1 MLQDIRD
8 NSQGLISK
16 IIIGVIIAVFALF
29 GVSYL
34 GVGFTTVPEVAE
46 VNGQEISEAQL
57 QANTQQFLNSIGA
70 GIDSIDQDL
79 LEQIALNQLIEEII
93 LRQSAEEASMVIS
106 SNEIDRQ
113 ILETE
118 SFQIA
123 GVFDPDMAVRTLA
136 GQGYSVAS
144 YREFLRQQLV
154 LSQIANAYSSSN
166 FVTEA
171 ELNRLAEP
179 NGQTR
184 DFRYISV
191 ILGARTLGKAIS
203 DDQMAAYYESNKE
216 DFIDEESLVVRYV
229 ILDKDEIAEEIEVD
243 EIELKAQYESEREEY
258 EGSSEKRA
266 AHILFEAGVDLTE
279 AAALTLARETQQRIL
294 EGEDFEALALEL
306 SSDIVS
312 AEEGGD
318 IGYTDGS
325 AFPSEIEEAL
335 EILALNEVSDPIITE
350 FGVHLVKLTE
360 DTENF
365 FQPYEEVV
373 DRIERDKKRAEIE
386 LIYAERLQDLSN
398 LAFETGDLLTISEEL
413 NLPVLQSEPI
423 GRSGGSTI
431 FSNQELIAAAFSDE
445 VLMDGNNSDVVE
457 LGTGQAV
464 VLRIQEFNE
473 AAVPTLEEVEPEIAV
488 IIRTQ
493 MEREEVQKVGK
504 NLLDAAEKGEGLD
517 ELLLA
522 NELEWIVE
530 DGIERN
536 SFTVNREIV
545 TKAFAMPR
553 PTALPEFTTITL
565 DNGTFVLL
573 ELNQV
578 NSGAVDSLEQDE
590 LDALTETVASG
601 LGSSDFEAFLNNL
614 RSNADIQRREGI
626 EEF

>member
-8 NSQGLISK
+8 NSQGLIAK
-16 IIIGVIIAVFALF
+16 IIVGVIIAVFALF
-29 GVSYL
+29 GVMRS
-34 GVGFTTVPEVAE
+34 TTLPGVAE

-57 QANTQQFLNSIGA
+57 QNNTQQLLNSIGA

-79 LEQIALNQLIEEII
+79 LEQIALNQLIEQII
-93 LRQSAEEASMVIS
+93 LLQSAEEASMVIS

-113 ILETE
+113 MLETV
-118 SFQIA
+118 SFQIG
-123 GVFDPDMAVRTLA
+123 GVFNPDLAVRTLA

-171 ELNRLAEP
+171 ELNRLAELS
-179 NGQTR
+179 GQTR

-191 ILGARTLGKAIS
+191 ILGARTLGLAIS
-203 DDQMAAYYESNKE
+203 DDQIAAYYESNKE

-229 ILDKDEIAEEIEVD
+229 ILDKDEISEEIEID

-266 AHILFEAGVDLTE
+266 AHILFEVGVDLAE
-279 AAALTLARETQQRIL
+279 ADVLTLARETQQRIL
-294 EGEDFEALALEL
+294 EGEDFEALALEF

-335 EILALNEVSDPIITE
+335 EILAVNEVSDPIITE

-360 DTENF
+360 DSENS

-373 DRIERDKKRAEIE
+373 DRIERDKKSAEIE
-386 LIYAERLQDLSN
+386 LIYAERLQNLSN

-413 NLPVLQSEPI
+413 NLPILQSEPI
-423 GRSGGSTI
+423 GRSGGSAI

-445 VLMDGNNSDVVE
+445 VLIDGNNSDVVE
-457 LGTGQAV
+457 LGAGQAV

-473 AAVPTLEEVEPEIAV
+473 AAVPTLEEVQPEIAV
-488 IIRTQ
+488 IIRTE
-493 MEREEVQKVGK
+493 MEREEVQKVGE
-504 NLLDAAEKGEGLD
+504 NLLDAAERGEGLD
-517 ELLLA
+517 ELLKA

-530 DGIERN
+530 EDIERN

-545 TKAFAMPR
+545 TKVFGMPR
-553 PTALPEFTTITL
+553 PTALPELTTITL

-590 LDALTETVASG
+590 LDALTETLSTG
-601 LGSSDFEAFLNNL
+601 LGSSNFEAFLNNL
-614 RSNADIQRREGI
+614 RSNADIQTREVR

>member
-8 NSQGLISK
+8 NSQGLIAK

-113 ILETE
+113 MLETV
-118 SFQIA
+118 SFQIG
-123 GVFDPDMAVRTLA
+123 GVFNPDLAVRTLA

-171 ELNRLAEP
+171 ELNRLAELS
-179 NGQTR
+179 GQTR

-191 ILGARTLGKAIS
+191 ILGARTLGLAIS
-203 DDQMAAYYESNKE
+203 DDQIAAYYESNKE

-266 AHILFEAGVDLTE
+266 AHILFEVGADLAE
-279 AAALTLARETQQRIL
+279 ADVLTLARETQQRIL
-294 EGEDFEALALEL
+294 EGEDFEALALEF

-335 EILALNEVSDPIITE
+335 EILAVNEVSDPIITE

-360 DTENF
+360 DSENS

-373 DRIERDKKRAEIE
+373 DRIERDKKSAEIE
-386 LIYAERLQDLSN
+386 LIYAERLQNLSN

-413 NLPVLQSEPI
+413 NLPILQSEPI
-423 GRSGGSTI
+423 GRSGGSAI

-473 AAVPTLEEVEPEIAV
+473 AAVPTLEEVQPEIAV
-488 IIRTQ
+488 IIRTE
-493 MEREEVQKVGK
+493 MEREEVQKVGE
-504 NLLDAAEKGEGLD
+504 NLLDAAERGEGLD
-517 ELLLA
+517 ELLNA

-590 LDALTETVASG
+590 LDALTETLSTG
-601 LGSSDFEAFLNNL
+601 LGSSNFEAFLNNL
-614 RSNADIQRREGI
+614 RSNADIQRREVR

>member
-8 NSQGLISK
+8 NSQGLIAK

-29 GVSYL
+29 GVMRS
-34 GVGFTTVPEVAE
+34 TTLPGVAE

-57 QANTQQFLNSIGA
+57 QNNTQQLLNSIGA

-79 LEQIALNQLIEEII
+79 LEQIALNQLIEQII
-93 LRQSAEEASMVIS
+93 LLQSAEEASMVIS

-113 ILETE
+113 MLETE
-118 SFQIA
+118 SFQVG
-123 GVFDPDMAVRTLA
+123 GVFNPDLAVRTLA

-171 ELNRLAEP
+171 ELTRLAELS
-179 NGQTR
+179 GQTR

-191 ILGARTLGKAIS
+191 ILGARTLGSAIS
-203 DDQMAAYYESNKE
+203 GDQIAAYYESNKE

-229 ILDKDEIAEEIEVD
+229 ILDKDEISEEIEVD
-243 EIELKAQYESEREEY
+243 EIDLIAQYESEREEY

-266 AHILFEAGVDLTE
+266 AHILFEVGVDLAE
-279 AAALTLARETQQRIL
+279 ADVLTLARETQQRIL
-294 EGEDFEALALEL
+294 EGEDFEALASEF

-335 EILALNEVSDPIITE
+335 EILAVNEVSDPIITE

-360 DTENF
+360 DSESF

-373 DRIERDKKRAEIE
+373 DRIERDKKSAEIE

-413 NLPVLQSEPI
+413 NLPILQSEPI
-423 GRSGGSTI
+423 GRSGGSAI

-473 AAVPTLEEVEPEIAV
+473 AAVPTLEEVQPEIAV
-488 IIRTQ
+488 IIRTE
-493 MEREEVQKVGK
+493 MEREEVQKVGE
-504 NLLDAAEKGEGLD
+504 NLLDAAKRGEGLD
-517 ELLLA
+517 ELLKA

-530 DGIERN
+530 EDIERN

-545 TKAFAMPR
+545 TKAFGMPR
-553 PTALPEFTTITL
+553 PTALPELTTITL

-590 LDALTETVASG
+590 LDALTETLTSG

-614 RSNADIQRREGI
+614 RGNADIQRREVR

>member
-16 IIIGVIIAVFALF
+16 IIIGVIIVVFASF
-29 GVSYL
+29 GLSYVI
-34 GVGFTTVPEVAE
+34 GGFTTLPAVAE

-57 QANTQQFLNSIGA
+57 EANTQQFLNSIGA

-93 LRQSAEEASMVIS
+93 LRQSAEEASMAIS

-118 SFQIA
+118 SFQIG
-123 GVFDPDMAVRTLA
+123 GVFNPDIAVRTLA
-136 GQGYSVAS
+136 GQGYSVAA

-171 ELNRLAEP
+171 ELNRLAELI
-179 NGQTR
+179 GQTR

-191 ILGARTLGKAIS
+191 ILGARTLGEAIS
-203 DDQMAAYYESNKE
+203 DDEIAAYYESNKE
-216 DFIDEESLVVRYV
+216 SFIDEESLVVRYV

-243 EIELKAQYESEREEY
+243 ETELIAQYESEREEY

-266 AHILFEAGVDLTE
+266 AHILFEVGVDLAE
-279 AAALTLARETQQRIL
+279 AAVLTLARETQERIL

-335 EILALNEVSDPIITE
+335 EILAVNEVSDPIITE

-360 DTENF
+360 DSENF

-373 DRIERDKKRAEIE
+373 DRIERDKKSAEIE
-386 LIYAERLQDLSN
+386 LIYAERLQNLSN

-423 GRSGGSTI
+423 GRSGGSAI

-464 VLRIQEFNE
+464 VLRIEEFNE
-473 AAVPTLEEVEPEIAV
+473 AAVPTLEEVQPEIAV
-488 IIRTQ
+488 IIRTE

-517 ELLLA
+517 ELLNA

-530 DGIERN
+530 EDIERN

-545 TKAFAMPR
+545 TKAFGMPR
-553 PTALPEFTTITL
+553 PTALPELTTITL

-590 LDALTETVASG
+590 LDALTETLSTG
-601 LGSSDFEAFLNNL
+601 LGSSNFEAFLNNL
-614 RSNADIQRREGI
+614 RSNADIQRREVR

>member
-8 NSQGLISK
+8 NSQGLIAK

-29 GVSYL
+29 GVMRS
-34 GVGFTTVPEVAE
+34 TTLPGVAE

-57 QANTQQFLNSIGA
+57 QNNTQQLLNSIGA

-79 LEQIALNQLIEEII
+79 LEQIALNQLIEQII
-93 LRQSAEEASMVIS
+93 LLQSAEEASMVIS

-113 ILETE
+113 MLETV
-118 SFQIA
+118 SFQIG
-123 GVFDPDMAVRTLA
+123 GVFNPDLAVRTLA

-171 ELNRLAEP
+171 ELNRLAELS
-179 NGQTR
+179 GQTR

-191 ILGARTLGKAIS
+191 ILGARTLGLAIS
-203 DDQMAAYYESNKE
+203 DDQIAAYYESNKE

-229 ILDKDEIAEEIEVD
+229 ILDKDEISEEIEVD

-266 AHILFEAGVDLTE
+266 AHILFEVGVDLAE
-279 AAALTLARETQQRIL
+279 ADVLTLARETQQRIL
-294 EGEDFEALALEL
+294 EGEDFEALALEF

-335 EILALNEVSDPIITE
+335 EILAVNEVSDPIITE

-360 DTENF
+360 DSENS

-373 DRIERDKKRAEIE
+373 DRIERDKKSAEIE
-386 LIYAERLQDLSN
+386 LIYAERLQNLSN

-413 NLPVLQSEPI
+413 NLPILQSEPI
-423 GRSGGSTI
+423 GRSGGSAI

-445 VLMDGNNSDVVE
+445 VLIDGNNSDVVE

-473 AAVPTLEEVEPEIAV
+473 AAVPTLEEVQPEIAV
-488 IIRTQ
+488 IMRTE

-504 NLLDAAEKGEGLD
+504 NLLDAAERGEGLD
-517 ELLLA
+517 ELLKA

-530 DGIERN
+530 EDIERN

-545 TKAFAMPR
+545 TKAFGMPR
-553 PTALPEFTTITL
+553 PTALPELTTITL

-590 LDALTETVASG
+590 LDALTETLSTG
-601 LGSSDFEAFLNNL
+601 LGSSNFEAFLNNL
-614 RSNADIQRREGI
+614 RSNADIQRREVR

>member
-8 NSQGLISK
+8 NSQGLIAK

-29 GVSYL
+29 GVMRS
-34 GVGFTTVPEVAE
+34 TTLPGVAE

-57 QANTQQFLNSIGA
+57 QNNTQQLLNSIGA

-79 LEQIALNQLIEEII
+79 LEQIALNQLIEQII
-93 LRQSAEEASMVIS
+93 LLQSAEEASMVIS

-113 ILETE
+113 MLETV
-118 SFQIA
+118 SFQIG
-123 GVFDPDMAVRTLA
+123 GVFNPDLAVRTLA

-171 ELNRLAEP
+171 ELNRLAELS
-179 NGQTR
+179 GQTR

-191 ILGARTLGKAIS
+191 ILGARTLGLAIS
-203 DDQMAAYYESNKE
+203 DDQIAAYYESNKE

-229 ILDKDEIAEEIEVD
+229 ILDKDEISEEIEID

-266 AHILFEAGVDLTE
+266 AHILFEVGVDLAE
-279 AAALTLARETQQRIL
+279 ADVLTLARETQQRIL
-294 EGEDFEALALEL
+294 EGEDFEALALEF

-335 EILALNEVSDPIITE
+335 EILAVNEVSDPIITE

-360 DTENF
+360 DSENS

-373 DRIERDKKRAEIE
+373 DRIERDKKSAEIE
-386 LIYAERLQDLSN
+386 LIYAERLQNLSN

-413 NLPVLQSEPI
+413 NLPILQSEPI
-423 GRSGGSTI
+423 GRSGGSAI

-445 VLMDGNNSDVVE
+445 VLIDGNNSDVVE

-464 VLRIQEFNE
+464 VLRIEEFNE
-473 AAVPTLEEVEPEIAV
+473 AAVPTLEEVQPEIAV
-488 IIRTQ
+488 IIRTE

-504 NLLDAAEKGEGLD
+504 NLLDAAERGEGLD
-517 ELLLA
+517 ELLKA

-530 DGIERN
+530 EDIERN

-545 TKAFAMPR
+545 TKAFGMPR
-553 PTALPEFTTITL
+553 PTALPELTTITL

-590 LDALTETVASG
+590 LDALTETLSTG
-601 LGSSDFEAFLNNL
+601 LGSSNFEAFLNNL
-614 RSNADIQRREGI
+614 RSNADIQRREVR

>member
-8 NSQGLISK
+8 NSQGLIAK
-16 IIIGVIIAVFALF
+16 IIVGVIIAVFALF
-29 GVSYL
+29 GVMRS
-34 GVGFTTVPEVAE
+34 TTLPGVAE

-57 QANTQQFLNSIGA
+57 QNNTQQLLNSIGA

-79 LEQIALNQLIEEII
+79 LEQIALNQLIEQII
-93 LRQSAEEASMVIS
+93 LLQSAEEASMVIS

-113 ILETE
+113 MLETV
-118 SFQIA
+118 SFQIG
-123 GVFDPDMAVRTLA
+123 GVFNPDLAVRTLA

-171 ELNRLAEP
+171 ELNRLAELI
-179 NGQTR
+179 GQTR
-184 DFRYISV
+184 NFRYISV
-191 ILGARTLGKAIS
+191 ILGARTLGLAIS
-203 DDQMAAYYESNKE
+203 DDQIAAYYESNKV

-229 ILDKDEIAEEIEVD
+229 ILDKDEISEEIEVD

-266 AHILFEAGVDLTE
+266 AHILFEVGADLAE
-279 AAALTLARETQQRIL
+279 ADVLTLARETQQRIL
-294 EGEDFEALALEL
+294 EGEDFEALALEF

-335 EILALNEVSDPIITE
+335 EILAVNEVSDPIITE

-360 DTENF
+360 DSENS

-373 DRIERDKKRAEIE
+373 DRIERDKKSAEIE
-386 LIYAERLQDLSN
+386 LIYAERLQNLSN

-413 NLPVLQSEPI
+413 NLPILQSEPI
-423 GRSGGSTI
+423 GRSGGSAI

-473 AAVPTLEEVEPEIAV
+473 AAVPTLEEVQPEIAV
-488 IIRTQ
+488 IMRTE
-493 MEREEVQKVGK
+493 MEREEVQKVGE
-504 NLLDAAEKGEGLD
+504 NLLDAAERGEGLD
-517 ELLLA
+517 ELLNA

-530 DGIERN
+530 EDIERN

-545 TKAFAMPR
+545 TKAFGMPR
-553 PTALPEFTTITL
+553 PTALPELTTITL

-590 LDALTETVASG
+590 LDALTETLSTG
-601 LGSSDFEAFLNNL
+601 LGSSNFEAFLNNL
-614 RSNADIQRREGI
+614 RSNADIQRREVR

>member
-8 NSQGLISK
+8 NSQGLIAK
-16 IIIGVIIAVFALF
+16 IIVGVIIAVFALF
-29 GVSYL
+29 GVMRS
-34 GVGFTTVPEVAE
+34 TTLPGVAE

-57 QANTQQFLNSIGA
+57 QNNTQQLLNSIGA

-79 LEQIALNQLIEEII
+79 LEQIALNQLIEQII
-93 LRQSAEEASMVIS
+93 LLQSAEEASMVIS

-113 ILETE
+113 MLETE
-118 SFQIA
+118 SFQVG
-123 GVFDPDMAVRTLA
+123 GVFNPDLAVRTLA

-171 ELNRLAEP
+171 ELNRLAELS
-179 NGQTR
+179 GQTR

-191 ILGARTLGKAIS
+191 ILGARTLGLAIS
-203 DDQMAAYYESNKE
+203 DDQIAAYYESNKE

-229 ILDKDEIAEEIEVD
+229 ILDKDEISEEIEVD
-243 EIELKAQYESEREEY
+243 EIELIAQYESEREEY

-266 AHILFEAGVDLTE
+266 AHILFEVGVDLAE
-279 AAALTLARETQQRIL
+279 ADVLTLARETQQRIL
-294 EGEDFEALALEL
+294 EGEDFEALASEF

-335 EILALNEVSDPIITE
+335 EILAVNEVSDPIITE

-360 DTENF
+360 DSESF

-373 DRIERDKKRAEIE
+373 DRIERDKKSAEIE

-413 NLPVLQSEPI
+413 NLPILQSEPI
-423 GRSGGSTI
+423 GRSGGSAI

-445 VLMDGNNSDVVE
+445 VLIDGNNSDVVE

-473 AAVPTLEEVEPEIAV
+473 AAVPTLEEVQPEIAV
-488 IIRTQ
+488 IIRTE
-493 MEREEVQKVGK
+493 MEREEVQKVGE
-504 NLLDAAEKGEGLD
+504 NLLDAAERGEGLD
-517 ELLLA
+517 ELLNA

-530 DGIERN
+530 EDIERN

-545 TKAFAMPR
+545 TKAFGMPR
-553 PTALPEFTTITL
+553 PTALPELTTITL

-590 LDALTETVASG
+590 LDALTETLSTG
-601 LGSSDFEAFLNNL
+601 LGSSNFEAFLNNL
-614 RSNADIQRREGI
+614 RSNADIQRREVR

>member
-171 ELNRLAEP
+171 ELNRLAEL

-279 AAALTLARETQQRIL
+279 AAALTLARETQKRIL
-294 EGEDFEALALEL
+294 EGENFEALALEL

-473 AAVPTLEEVEPEIAV
+473 AAVPALEEVEPEIAV
-488 IIRTQ
+488 IIRTE

-553 PTALPEFTTITL
+553 PTALPELTTITL

-590 LDALTETVASG
+590 LDALTETLTSG

>member
-8 NSQGLISK
+8 NSQGLIAK

-29 GVSYL
+29 GVMRS
-34 GVGFTTVPEVAE
+34 TTLPGVAE

-57 QANTQQFLNSIGA
+57 QNNTQQLLNSIGA

-79 LEQIALNQLIEEII
+79 LEQIALNQLIEQII
-93 LRQSAEEASMVIS
+93 LLQSAEEASMVIS

-113 ILETE
+113 MLETE
-118 SFQIA
+118 SFQIG
-123 GVFDPDMAVRTLA
+123 GVFNPDLAVRTLA

-171 ELNRLAEP
+171 ELNRLAELS
-179 NGQTR
+179 GQTR

-191 ILGARTLGKAIS
+191 ILGARTLGSAIS
-203 DDQMAAYYESNKE
+203 GDQIAAYYESNKE

-229 ILDKDEIAEEIEVD
+229 ILDKDEISEEIEVD
-243 EIELKAQYESEREEY
+243 EIDLIAQYESEREEY

-266 AHILFEAGVDLTE
+266 AHILFEVGVDLAE
-279 AAALTLARETQQRIL
+279 ADVLTLARETQQRIL
-294 EGEDFEALALEL
+294 EGEDFEALASEF

-335 EILALNEVSDPIITE
+335 EILAVNEVSDPIITE

-360 DTENF
+360 DSESF

-373 DRIERDKKRAEIE
+373 DRIERDKKSAEIE

-413 NLPVLQSEPI
+413 NLPILQSEPI
-423 GRSGGSTI
+423 GRSGGSAI

-473 AAVPTLEEVEPEIAV
+473 AAVPTLEEVQPEIAV
-488 IIRTQ
+488 IIRTE
-493 MEREEVQKVGK
+493 MEREEVQKVGE
-504 NLLDAAEKGEGLD
+504 NLLDAAKRGEGLD
-517 ELLLA
+517 ELLKA

-530 DGIERN
+530 EDIERN

-545 TKAFAMPR
+545 TKAFGMPR
-553 PTALPEFTTITL
+553 PTALPELTTITL

-590 LDALTETVASG
+590 LDALTETLSTG
-601 LGSSDFEAFLNNL
+601 LGSSNFEAFLNNL
-614 RSNADIQRREGI
+614 RSNADIQRREVR

>member
-8 NSQGLISK
+8 NSQGLIAK
-16 IIIGVIIAVFALF
+16 IIVGVIIAVFALF
-29 GVSYL
+29 GVMRS
-34 GVGFTTVPEVAE
+34 TTLPGVAE

-57 QANTQQFLNSIGA
+57 QNNTQQLLNSIGA

-79 LEQIALNQLIEEII
+79 LEQIALNQLIEQII
-93 LRQSAEEASMVIS
+93 LLQSAEEASMAIS

-118 SFQIA
+118 SFQIG
-123 GVFDPDMAVRTLA
+123 GVFNPDIAVRTLA

-171 ELNRLAEP
+171 ELNRLAELS
-179 NGQTR
+179 GQTR

-191 ILGARTLGKAIS
+191 ILGARTLGLAIS
-203 DDQMAAYYESNKE
+203 DDQIAAYYESNKE

-229 ILDKDEIAEEIEVD
+229 ILDKDEISEEIEVD

-266 AHILFEAGVDLTE
+266 AHILFEVGADLAE
-279 AAALTLARETQQRIL
+279 ADVLTLARETQQRIL
-294 EGEDFEALALEL
+294 EGEDFEALALEF

-335 EILALNEVSDPIITE
+335 EILAVNEVSDPIITE

-360 DTENF
+360 DSVNS

-373 DRIERDKKRAEIE
+373 DRIERDKKSAEIE
-386 LIYAERLQDLSN
+386 LIYAERLQNLSN

-423 GRSGGSTI
+423 GRSGGSAI

-445 VLMDGNNSDVVE
+445 VLIDGNNSDVVE

-473 AAVPTLEEVEPEIAV
+473 AAVPTLEEVQPEIAV
-488 IIRTQ
+488 IIRTE
-493 MEREEVQKVGK
+493 MERAEVQKVGE
-504 NLLDAAEKGEGLD
+504 NLLDATERGEGLD
-517 ELLLA
+517 ELLTA

-530 DGIERN
+530 EGIERN

-545 TKAFAMPR
+545 TTVFGMPR
-553 PTALPEFTTITL
+553 PTTLPELTTITL

-578 NSGAVDSLEQDE
+578 NSGVVDSLEQDE
-590 LDALTETVASG
+590 LDALTETLSSG
-601 LGSSDFEAFLNNL
+601 LGNSDFEAFLNNL
-614 RSNADIQRREGI
+614 RDNADIQRREVR

>member
-8 NSQGLISK
+8 NSQGLIAK
-16 IIIGVIIAVFALF
+16 IIVGVIIAVFALF
-29 GVSYL
+29 GVMRS
-34 GVGFTTVPEVAE
+34 TTLPGVAE

-57 QANTQQFLNSIGA
+57 QNNTQQLLNSIGA

-79 LEQIALNQLIEEII
+79 LEQIALNQLIEQII
-93 LRQSAEEASMVIS
+93 LLQSAEEASMVIS

-113 ILETE
+113 MLETV
-118 SFQIA
+118 SFQIG
-123 GVFDPDMAVRTLA
+123 GVFNPDLAVRTLA

-171 ELNRLAEP
+171 ELNRLAELS
-179 NGQTR
+179 GQTR

-191 ILGARTLGKAIS
+191 ILGARTLGLAIS
-203 DDQMAAYYESNKE
+203 DDQIAAYYESNKE

-229 ILDKDEIAEEIEVD
+229 ILDKDEISEEIEVD

-266 AHILFEAGVDLTE
+266 AHILFEVGADLPE
-279 AAALTLARETQQRIL
+279 ADVLTLARETQQRIL
-294 EGEDFEALALEL
+294 EGEDFEALALEF
-306 SSDIVS
+306 SSDIAS

-335 EILALNEVSDPIITE
+335 EILAVNEVSDPIITE

-360 DTENF
+360 DSENS

-373 DRIERDKKRAEIE
+373 DRIERDKKSAEIE
-386 LIYAERLQDLSN
+386 LIYAERLQNLSN

-423 GRSGGSTI
+423 GRSGGSAI

-445 VLMDGNNSDVVE
+445 VLIDGNNSDVVE

-473 AAVPTLEEVEPEIAV
+473 AAVPTLEEVQPEIAV
-488 IIRTQ
+488 IIRTE

-504 NLLDAAEKGEGLD
+504 NLLDAAERGEGLD
-517 ELLLA
+517 ELLNA
-522 NELEWIVE
+522 NEL
-530 DGIERN
+530 
-536 SFTVNREIV
+536 
-545 TKAFAMPR
+545 
-553 PTALPEFTTITL
+553 
-565 DNGTFVLL
+565 
-573 ELNQV
+573 
-578 NSGAVDSLEQDE
+578 
-590 LDALTETVASG
+590 
-601 LGSSDFEAFLNNL
+601 
-614 RSNADIQRREGI
+614 
-626 EEF
+626 

>member
-8 NSQGLISK
+8 NSQGLIAK
-16 IIIGVIIAVFALF
+16 IIVGVIIAVFALF
-29 GVSYL
+29 GVMRS
-34 GVGFTTVPEVAE
+34 TTLPGVAE

-57 QANTQQFLNSIGA
+57 QNNTQQLLNSIGA

-79 LEQIALNQLIEEII
+79 LEQIALNQLIEQII
-93 LRQSAEEASMVIS
+93 LLQSAEEASMVIS

-113 ILETE
+113 MLETV
-118 SFQIA
+118 SFQIG
-123 GVFDPDMAVRTLA
+123 GVFNPDLAVRTLA

-171 ELNRLAEP
+171 ELNRLAELS
-179 NGQTR
+179 GQTR

-191 ILGARTLGKAIS
+191 ILGARTLGLAIS
-203 DDQMAAYYESNKE
+203 DDQIAAYYESNKE

-229 ILDKDEIAEEIEVD
+229 ILDKDEISEEIEVD

-266 AHILFEAGVDLTE
+266 AHILFEVGVDLAE
-279 AAALTLARETQQRIL
+279 ADVLTLARETQQRIL
-294 EGEDFEALALEL
+294 EGEDFEALALEF

-335 EILALNEVSDPIITE
+335 EILAVNEVSDPIITE

-360 DTENF
+360 DSENS

-373 DRIERDKKRAEIE
+373 DRIERDKKSAEIE
-386 LIYAERLQDLSN
+386 LIYAERLQNLSN

-413 NLPVLQSEPI
+413 NLPILQSEPI
-423 GRSGGSTI
+423 GRSGGSAI

-464 VLRIQEFNE
+464 VLRIEEFNE
-473 AAVPTLEEVEPEIAV
+473 AAVPTLEEVQPEIAV
-488 IIRTQ
+488 IIRTE

-504 NLLDAAEKGEGLD
+504 NLLDAAERGEGLD
-517 ELLLA
+517 ELLKA

-530 DGIERN
+530 EDIERN

-545 TKAFAMPR
+545 TKAFGMPR
-553 PTALPEFTTITL
+553 PTALPELTTITL

-590 LDALTETVASG
+590 LDALTETLSTG
-601 LGSSDFEAFLNNL
+601 LGSSNFEAFLNNL
-614 RSNADIQRREGI
+614 RSNADIQRREVR

>member
-1 MLQDIRD
+1 M
-8 NSQGLISK
+8 
-16 IIIGVIIAVFALF
+16 VFASF
-29 GVSYL
+29 GLSYVI
-34 GVGFTTVPEVAE
+34 GGFTTLPAVAE

-57 QANTQQFLNSIGA
+57 EANTQQFLNSIGA

-93 LRQSAEEASMVIS
+93 LRQSAEEASMAIS

-118 SFQIA
+118 SFQIG
-123 GVFDPDMAVRTLA
+123 GVFNSDIAVRTLA
-136 GQGYSVAS
+136 GQGYSVAA

-171 ELNRLAEP
+171 ELNRLAELS
-179 NGQTR
+179 GQTR

-191 ILGARTLGKAIS
+191 ILGARTLGEAIS
-203 DDQMAAYYESNKE
+203 DDQIAAYYESNKE
-216 DFIDEESLVVRYV
+216 SFIDEESLVVRYV
-229 ILDKDEIAEEIEVD
+229 ILDKDEISEEIEVD
-243 EIELKAQYESEREEY
+243 ETELIAQYESEREEY

-266 AHILFEAGVDLTE
+266 AHILFEVGVDLAE
-279 AAALTLARETQQRIL
+279 AAVLTLARETQERIL

-335 EILALNEVSDPIITE
+335 EILAVNEVSDPIITE

-360 DTENF
+360 DSENF

-373 DRIERDKKRAEIE
+373 DRIERDKKSAEIE
-386 LIYAERLQDLSN
+386 LIYAERLQNLSN

-423 GRSGGSTI
+423 GRSGGSAI

-473 AAVPTLEEVEPEIAV
+473 AAVPTLEEVQPEIAV
-488 IIRTQ
+488 IIRTE
-493 MEREEVQKVGK
+493 MERAEVQKVGE
-504 NLLDAAEKGEGLD
+504 NLLDATERGEGLD
-517 ELLLA
+517 ELLTA

-530 DGIERN
+530 EGIERN

-545 TKAFAMPR
+545 TTAFGMPR
-553 PTALPEFTTITL
+553 PTALPELTTITL

-578 NSGAVDSLEQDE
+578 NSGVVDSLEQDE
-590 LDALTETVASG
+590 LDALTETLSSG
-601 LGSSDFEAFLNNL
+601 LGNSDFEAFLNNL
-614 RSNADIQRREGI
+614 RDNADIQRREVR

>member
-8 NSQGLISK
+8 NSQGLIAK
-16 IIIGVIIAVFALF
+16 IIVGVIIAVFALF
-29 GVSYL
+29 GVMRS
-34 GVGFTTVPEVAE
+34 TTLPGVAE

-57 QANTQQFLNSIGA
+57 QNNTQQLLNSIGA

-79 LEQIALNQLIEEII
+79 LEQIALNQLIEQII
-93 LRQSAEEASMVIS
+93 LLQSAEEASMVIS

-113 ILETE
+113 MLETV
-118 SFQIA
+118 SFQIG
-123 GVFDPDMAVRTLA
+123 GVFNPDLAVRTLA

-171 ELNRLAEP
+171 ELNRLAELS
-179 NGQTR
+179 GQTR

-191 ILGARTLGKAIS
+191 ILGARTLGLAIS
-203 DDQMAAYYESNKE
+203 DDQIAAYYESNKE

-229 ILDKDEIAEEIEVD
+229 ILDKDEISEEIEVD

-266 AHILFEAGVDLTE
+266 AHILFEVGVDLAE
-279 AAALTLARETQQRIL
+279 ADVLTLARETQQRIL
-294 EGEDFEALALEL
+294 EGEDFEALALEF

-335 EILALNEVSDPIITE
+335 EILAVNEVSDPIITE

-360 DTENF
+360 DSENS

-373 DRIERDKKRAEIE
+373 DRIERDKKSAEIE
-386 LIYAERLQDLSN
+386 LIYAERLQNLSN

-423 GRSGGSTI
+423 GRSGGSAI

-473 AAVPTLEEVEPEIAV
+473 AAVPTLEEVQPEIAV
-488 IIRTQ
+488 IMRTE

-504 NLLDAAEKGEGLD
+504 NLLDAAERGEGLD
-517 ELLLA
+517 ELLKA

-530 DGIERN
+530 EDIERN

-545 TKAFAMPR
+545 TKAFGMPR
-553 PTALPEFTTITL
+553 PTALPELTTITL

-590 LDALTETVASG
+590 LDALTETLSTG
-601 LGSSDFEAFLNNL
+601 LGSSNFEAFLNNL
-614 RSNADIQRREGI
+614 RSNADIQRREVR

>member
-8 NSQGLISK
+8 NSQGLIAK

-29 GVSYL
+29 GVMRS
-34 GVGFTTVPEVAE
+34 TTLPGVAE

-57 QANTQQFLNSIGA
+57 QNNTQQLLNSIGA

-79 LEQIALNQLIEEII
+79 LEQIALNQLIEQII
-93 LRQSAEEASMVIS
+93 LLQSAEEASMVIS

-113 ILETE
+113 MLETV
-118 SFQIA
+118 SFQIG
-123 GVFDPDMAVRTLA
+123 GVFNPDLAVRTLA

-171 ELNRLAEP
+171 ELNRLAELI
-179 NGQTR
+179 GQTR
-184 DFRYISV
+184 NFRYISV
-191 ILGARTLGKAIS
+191 ILGARTLGLAIS
-203 DDQMAAYYESNKE
+203 DDQIAAYYESNKE

-229 ILDKDEIAEEIEVD
+229 ILDKDEISEEIEVD
-243 EIELKAQYESEREEY
+243 EIELRAQYESEREEY

-266 AHILFEAGVDLTE
+266 AHILFEVGVDLAE
-279 AAALTLARETQQRIL
+279 ADVLTLARETRQRIL
-294 EGEDFEALALEL
+294 EGEDFEALALEF

-335 EILALNEVSDPIITE
+335 EILAVNEVSDPIITE

-360 DTENF
+360 DSENS

-373 DRIERDKKRAEIE
+373 DRIERDKKSAEIE
-386 LIYAERLQDLSN
+386 LIYAERLQNLSN

-413 NLPVLQSEPI
+413 NLPILQSEPI
-423 GRSGGSTI
+423 GRSGGSAI

-445 VLMDGNNSDVVE
+445 VLIDGNNSDVVE

-473 AAVPTLEEVEPEIAV
+473 AAVPTLEEVQPEIAV
-488 IIRTQ
+488 IIRTE

-504 NLLDAAEKGEGLD
+504 NLLDAAERGEGLD
-517 ELLLA
+517 ELLKA

-530 DGIERN
+530 EDIERN

-545 TKAFAMPR
+545 TKAFGMPR
-553 PTALPEFTTITL
+553 PTALPELTTITL

-590 LDALTETVASG
+590 LDALTETLSTG
-601 LGSSDFEAFLNNL
+601 LGSSNFEAFLNNL
-614 RSNADIQRREGI
+614 RSNADIQRREVR

>member
-8 NSQGLISK
+8 NSQGLIAK
-16 IIIGVIIAVFALF
+16 IIVGVIIAVFALF
-29 GVSYL
+29 GVMRS
-34 GVGFTTVPEVAE
+34 TTLPGVAE

-57 QANTQQFLNSIGA
+57 QNNTQQLLNSIGA

-79 LEQIALNQLIEEII
+79 LEQIALNQLIEQII
-93 LRQSAEEASMVIS
+93 LLQSAEEASMVIS

-113 ILETE
+113 MLETV
-118 SFQIA
+118 SFQIG
-123 GVFDPDMAVRTLA
+123 GVFNPDLAVRTLA

-144 YREFLRQQLV
+144 YREFLHQQLV

-171 ELNRLAEP
+171 ELNRLAELS
-179 NGQTR
+179 GQTR

-191 ILGARTLGKAIS
+191 ILGARTLGLAIS
-203 DDQMAAYYESNKE
+203 DDQIAAYYESNKE

-229 ILDKDEIAEEIEVD
+229 ILDKDEISEEIEVD

-266 AHILFEAGVDLTE
+266 AHILFEVGVDLAE
-279 AAALTLARETQQRIL
+279 ADVLTLARETQQRIL
-294 EGEDFEALALEL
+294 EGEDFEALALEF

-335 EILALNEVSDPIITE
+335 EILAVNELSDPIITE

-360 DTENF
+360 DSENS

-373 DRIERDKKRAEIE
+373 DRIERDKKSAEIE
-386 LIYAERLQDLSN
+386 LIYAERLQNLSN

-423 GRSGGSTI
+423 GRSGGSAI

-473 AAVPTLEEVEPEIAV
+473 AAVPTLEEVQPEIAV
-488 IIRTQ
+488 IMRTE

-504 NLLDAAEKGEGLD
+504 NLLDAAERGEGLD
-517 ELLLA
+517 ELLKA

-530 DGIERN
+530 EDIERN

-545 TKAFAMPR
+545 TKAFGMPR
-553 PTALPEFTTITL
+553 PTALPELTTITL

-590 LDALTETVASG
+590 LDALTETLSTG
-601 LGSSDFEAFLNNL
+601 LGSSNFEAFLNNL
-614 RSNADIQRREGI
+614 RSNADIQRREVR

>member
-8 NSQGLISK
+8 NSQGLIAK
-16 IIIGVIIAVFALF
+16 IIVGVIIAVFALF
-29 GVSYL
+29 GVMRS
-34 GVGFTTVPEVAE
+34 TTLPGVAE

-57 QANTQQFLNSIGA
+57 QNNTQQLLNSIGA

-79 LEQIALNQLIEEII
+79 LEQIALNQLIEQII
-93 LRQSAEEASMVIS
+93 LLQSAEEASMVIS

-113 ILETE
+113 MLETV
-118 SFQIA
+118 SFQIG
-123 GVFDPDMAVRTLA
+123 GVFNPDLAVRTLA

-171 ELNRLAEP
+171 ELNRLAELS
-179 NGQTR
+179 GQTR

-191 ILGARTLGKAIS
+191 ILGARTLGLAIS
-203 DDQMAAYYESNKE
+203 DDQIAAYYESNKE

-229 ILDKDEIAEEIEVD
+229 ILDKDEISEEIEVD

-266 AHILFEAGVDLTE
+266 AHILFEIGADLAE
-279 AAALTLARETQQRIL
+279 ADVLTLAREIQQRIL
-294 EGEDFEALALEL
+294 EGEDFEALALEF
-306 SSDIVS
+306 SSDIAS

-335 EILALNEVSDPIITE
+335 EILAVNEVSDPIITE

-373 DRIERDKKRAEIE
+373 DRIERDKKRTEIE
-386 LIYAERLQDLSN
+386 LIYAERLQNLSN

-413 NLPVLQSEPI
+413 NLPILQSEPI
-423 GRSGGSTI
+423 GRSGGSAI

-445 VLMDGNNSDVVE
+445 VLIDGNNSDVVE

-473 AAVPTLEEVEPEIAV
+473 AAVPTLEEVQPEIAV
-488 IIRTQ
+488 IIRTE
-493 MEREEVQKVGK
+493 MEREEVQKVGE
-504 NLLDAAEKGEGLD
+504 NLLDAAERGEGLD
-517 ELLLA
+517 ELLNA

-530 DGIERN
+530 EDIERN

-545 TKAFAMPR
+545 TKAFGMPR
-553 PTALPEFTTITL
+553 PTALPELTTITL

-590 LDALTETVASG
+590 LDALTKTLSTG
-601 LGSSDFEAFLNNL
+601 LGSSNFEAFLNNL
-614 RSNADIQRREGI
+614 RSNADIQRREVR

>member
-8 NSQGLISK
+8 NSQGLIAK

-29 GVSYL
+29 GVMRS
-34 GVGFTTVPEVAE
+34 TTLPGVAE

-57 QANTQQFLNSIGA
+57 QNNTQQLLNSIGA

-79 LEQIALNQLIEEII
+79 LEQIALNQLIEQII
-93 LRQSAEEASMVIS
+93 LLQSAEEASMVIS

-113 ILETE
+113 MLETE
-118 SFQIA
+118 SFQIG
-123 GVFDPDMAVRTLA
+123 GVFNPDLAVRTLA

-171 ELNRLAEP
+171 ELTRLAELS
-179 NGQTR
+179 GQTR

-191 ILGARTLGKAIS
+191 ILGARTLGSAIS
-203 DDQMAAYYESNKE
+203 GDQIAAYYESNKE

-229 ILDKDEIAEEIEVD
+229 ILDKDEISEEIEVD
-243 EIELKAQYESEREEY
+243 EIDLIAQYESEREEY

-266 AHILFEAGVDLTE
+266 AHILFEVGVDLAE
-279 AAALTLARETQQRIL
+279 ADVLTLARETQQRIL
-294 EGEDFEALALEL
+294 EGEDFEVLASEF

-335 EILALNEVSDPIITE
+335 EILAVNEVSDPIITE

-360 DTENF
+360 DSESF

-373 DRIERDKKRAEIE
+373 DRIERDKKSAEIE
-386 LIYAERLQDLSN
+386 LIYAERLQNLSN

-413 NLPVLQSEPI
+413 NLPILQSEPI
-423 GRSGGSTI
+423 GRSGGSAI

-473 AAVPTLEEVEPEIAV
+473 AAVPTLEEVQPEIAV
-488 IIRTQ
+488 IIRTE
-493 MEREEVQKVGK
+493 MERDEVQKVGK
-504 NLLDAAEKGEGLD
+504 NLLDAAETDEGLD
-517 ELLLA
+517 ELLTA

-530 DGIERN
+530 EGIERN

-545 TKAFAMPR
+545 TKAFGMPR
-553 PTALPEFTTITL
+553 PTALPELTTITL

-590 LDALTETVASG
+590 LDALTETLTSG

-614 RSNADIQRREGI
+614 RGNADIQRREVR

>member
-8 NSQGLISK
+8 NSQGLIAK

-171 ELNRLAEP
+171 ELNRLAEL

-473 AAVPTLEEVEPEIAV
+473 AAVPALEEVEPEIAV
-488 IIRTQ
+488 IIRTE

-553 PTALPEFTTITL
+553 PTALPELTTITL

-590 LDALTETVASG
+590 LDALTETLTSG